1 MTHTSL
7 ASALFSNVQ
16 QRLLALIFGNPDS
29 SFYTSEIVRRLHSG
43 TGAVERELKRLQHSG
58 LISVEKIGNQK
69 HYRANK
75 QSPIFEELRRIVQ
88 KTVGI
93 KEPLKLALAP
103 FAEKIK
109 VAFVFGSVAKQLD
122 TAQSD
127 IDLMVIGD
135 QIAYSD
141 LYSHLQH
148 VEEALQRPIQPTIFD
163 VAEWNRKRLEH
174 NSFVD
179 KVVRQPKIFIFGSET
194 DLVP

>member
-1 MTHTSL
+1 MSHTSL

-16 QRLLALIFGNPDS
+16 QRVLALIFGNPDS

-43 TGAVERELKRLQHSG
+43 TGAVERELKRLQRSG
-58 LISVEKIGNQK
+58 LISVEKIGNQR

-127 IDLMVIGD
+127 IDLMVVGD
-135 QIAYSD
+135 EITYAE
-141 LYSHLQH
+141 LYSQLQH
-148 VEEALQRPIQPTIFD
+148 VEEALQRPIRPTIFD
-163 VAEWNRKRLEH
+163 VAEWNCKQSEH

-179 KVVRQPKIFIFGSET
+179 RVVRQPKIFILGSET

>member
-1 MTHTSL
+1 MTRTSL
-7 ASALFSNVQ
+7 AGALFSNVQ
-16 QRLLALIFGNPDS
+16 KRLLALIFGNPDS

-75 QSPIFEELRRIVQ
+75 QSPIFEELHRIVQ

-109 VAFVFGSVAKQLD
+109 VAFVFGSTAKQLD

-127 IDLMVIGD
+127 IDLMVVGD
-135 QIAYSD
+135 EIAYSD
-141 LYSHLQH
+141 LYSHLQQ

-163 VAEWNRKRLEH
+163 VAEWNRKRSEH

-179 KVVRQPKIFIFGSET
+179 KVIRQPKIFIFGSET

>member
-58 LISVEKIGNQK
+58 LISIEKIGNQK

-75 QSPIFEELRRIVQ
+75 QSPIFDELRRIVQ